1 MQVFADHDSSLNPLD
16 VPRSWLWKLNR
27 RTVYFGTS
35 IPTIFKGKDGKTLH
49 FYIFTNDSNNSTQYM
64 FLLARVINTR
74 NSAMLLERYEKM
86 SLIYFCVIVVAL
98 IFFPK
103 KSFNV
108 EFIH

>member
-1 MQVFADHDSSLNPLD
+1 M
-16 VPRSWLWKLNR
+16 
-27 RTVYFGTS
+27 YFGTS